1 VPDARKRRS
10 NQSLACFVGCVVFR
24 TGHQG
29 HGQRE
34 IQWTWKTKHLSRLKL
49 ALRYIEEPLAVSLL
63 QEVIADIEER
73 LNQVAAAR
81 SQRPSDV
88 AQPVAQQQQQP
99 QDTDEK
105 E

>member
-1 VPDARKRRS
+1 
-10 NQSLACFVGCVVFR
+10 
-24 TGHQG
+24 
-29 HGQRE
+29 
-34 IQWTWKTKHLSRLKL
+34 
-49 ALRYIEEPLAVSLL
+49 
-63 QEVIADIEER
+63 
-73 LNQVAAAR
+73 VAAAR

>member
-1 VPDARKRRS
+1 MD
-10 NQSLACFVGCVVFR
+10 LEDETIGLR
-24 TGHQG
+24 T
-29 HGQRE
+29 R
-34 IQWTWKTKHLSRLKL
+34 LSRLKL
-49 ALRYIEEPLAVSLL
+49 ALRYVDDRFAVTLL

-73 LNQVAAAR
+73 LTQVAAAR

-99 QDTDEK
+99 QDTDGK